1 MSKKSWIIPLIVLIA
16 AAGLLFGIAGH
27 WTSWQGS
34 RSDQETDD
42 ANLKADMTP
51 LSTRISGTVR
61 KVSVGDY
68 QNVKAG
74 QTLIELD
81 DDDYRANLKQAQAA
95 LAGSEAALEDNQAAK
110 KIQDAQ
116 IEAANAGVVQA
127 QAAMSAAK
135 ASIASVSPDL
145 DRALTELN
153 RQQALF
159 DEKAATHQQL
169 EAATAQEGQLS
180 GQLEVRK
187 ADLAHAEGALATSQG
202 QLEAAKRQREAL
214 NTKDDVYKAD
224 IAAKKAAI
232 VVSEVNLAYTRISAP
247 TDGTVGERHVLAGQL
262 VAPGTQTIDL
272 VQSDVWAQANF
283 KETQLTNMRVGD
295 LADVRIDTFPNRV
308 FHGKVDQLSPASG
321 SQFALLP
328 PDNATGNFTK
338 VVQRVPAKIV
348 LIPGQPYLDRLRSG
362 LSAVVVVH
370 TRKTQA
376 RLDGDQ

>member
-1 MSKKSWIIPLIVLIA
+1 MSKSSWIIPLIVLVA
-16 AAGLLFGIAGH
+16 AASLLFGIAGH

-42 ANLKADMTP
+42 AYLKADMTP

-61 KVSVGDY
+61 RVSVGDY

-81 DDDYRANLKQAQAA
+81 DDDYRAKLKQAQAA
-95 LAGSEAALEDNQAAK
+95 LAGSEAAFEDNQAAK
-110 KIQDAQ
+110 RIQDAQ
-116 IEAANAGVVQA
+116 IEAASAGVVQA
-127 QAAMSAAK
+127 QAAMNVAK
-135 ASIASVSPDL
+135 AGIAAVSPDL
-145 DRALTELN
+145 DRALTELH

-159 DEKAATHQQL
+159 DEKAATHKQL

-180 GQLEVRK
+180 GQLDARK
-187 ADLAHAEGALATSQG
+187 ADLARAEGAFTTSQS

-214 NTKDDVYKAD
+214 DTKDDVYKAD
-224 IAAKKAAI
+224 IEAKKEEI
-232 VVSEVNLAYTRISAP
+232 VVAQVNLAYTHISAP
-247 TDGTVGERHVLAGQL
+247 TDGTVGERLVLAGQL
-262 VAPGTQTIDL
+262 VTPGTQVIDL
-272 VQSDVWAQANF
+272 IQTDVWVQANF

-295 LADVRIDTFPNRV
+295 SADVRIDTFPNRV

-328 PDNATGNFTK
+328 PDNATGNYTK
-338 VVQRVPAKIV
+338 IVQRVPVKIA
-348 LIPGQPYLDRLRSG
+348 LIPGQPHLERLRSG

-376 RLDGDQ
+376 RSDGDQ